1 MRTIKISICLFVA
14 VMVGGLFFILP
25 VFGGQAPSETKEE
38 PTAVTSQSSSTG
50 VSPVLHEAG
59 AQELKTLG
67 TIPKPR
73 LVWEADD
80 CGCTPI
86 QPERKPGQTKITYGF
101 YHQDMET
108 KANKEKTIAVAKIK
122 FSRLNRIGYA
132 SLVYDEL
139 KGFLN
144 YEDWEDNGFVKNARR
159 YNSRVDLVVRFQ
171 KNPKTLFSNKS
182 KTRSL
187 AREIERLLRDHG
199 GGGVTIDF
207 RNTSE
212 LDTEIVHGFV
222 SVLREKLMN
231 IDKQLYLN
239 LFFEFDETKKDR
251 EFNTF
256 SLEQVGN
263 MMDLIDLFLVM
274 IPPNNRHEKLASGIC
289 HENVS
294 GIVDR
299 FLILSDR
306 LDLYG
311 IEHDN
316 NELKDKTL
324 PVFSND
330 TEKNEVFFN
339 QILSVGYGGIGYW
352 PDKSLADQETQFIAF
367 VFKSRPLSA
376 QMDLIK
382 NIFDKICPDCCKQIC
397 PNRNVLI
404 VITQIL
410 GVALILYYILA
421 LFFCELRSFAASH
434 ALYFI
439 GTCLVFTGF
448 VAGLI
453 LCVPSWQGKRT
464 LAICL
469 LLLCGA
475 GYIVKEV
482 IRKRREAKFP

>member
-1 MRTIKISICLFVA
+1 MRTKILFCLCVA
-14 VMVGGLFFILP
+14 MTMVDLFFILP
-25 VFGGQAPSETKEE
+25 TFGDQAPSETGENSTPVAAAE
-38 PTAVTSQSSSTG
+38 SSAG

-59 AQELKTLG
+59 GQEHKTSG
-67 TIPKPR
+67 TAYSPR
-73 LVWEADD
+73 LIWEADD

-108 KANKEKTIAVAKIK
+108 KENKEKTIAVAKIK

-132 SLVYDEL
+132 SLVYDEQ

-144 YEDWEDNGFVKNARR
+144 YEDWENNGFVKNARR

-171 KNPKTLFSNKS
+171 KNPKVLFSNKS
-182 KTRSL
+182 KTRTL
-187 AREIERLLRDHG
+187 AREIEQLIKDHG
-199 GGGVTIDF
+199 GSGVTMDF
-207 RNTSE
+207 RNTSD

-222 SVLREKLMN
+222 SVLREKLMK

-239 LFFEFDETKKDR
+239 LFFEFDETVKDR

-256 SLEQVGN
+256 SLAQVGN
-263 MMDLIDLFLVM
+263 MMDVIDLFLIM
-274 IPPNNRHEKLASGIC
+274 IPPNNSHEKNASGIC

-311 IEHDN
+311 IKHNDN
-316 NELKDKTL
+316 GLKDKTL
-324 PVFSND
+324 PVFTKD

-352 PDKSLADQETQFIAF
+352 PEKSLADKETQFIGF
-367 VFKSRPLSA
+367 VFKNRPLPE
-376 QMDLIK
+376 QMDLVK
-382 NIFDKICPDCCKQIC
+382 KVLYTLCPDCCKQIC
-397 PNRNVLI
+397 PNRKILI

-410 GVALILYYILA
+410 GTALILYYILA
-421 LFFCELRSFAASH
+421 LFFCELRSFAAIH

-439 GTCLVFTGF
+439 GTCLVFTGL

-464 LAICL
+464 LAIAL
-469 LLLCGA
+469 LILCGA

-482 IRKRREAKFP
+482 IRKRREAGFP

>member
-1 MRTIKISICLFVA
+1 MMVVDLF
-14 VMVGGLFFILP
+14 LILP
-25 VFGGQAPSETKEE
+25 VFGDQAPSETQEE
-38 PTAVTSQSSSTG
+38 STAVTSPSSSVG

-59 AQELKTLG
+59 GKELKKSG
-67 TIPKPR
+67 TAGKPR

-101 YHQDMET
+101 YHQEMET
-108 KANKEKTIAVAKIK
+108 KENKEKTIAVAKIK

-144 YEDWEDNGFVKNARR
+144 YEDWENNGFVKNARR

-171 KNPKTLFSNKS
+171 TNPQVLFANKS

-187 AREIERLLRDHG
+187 AREIERLIRDHG
-199 GGGVTIDF
+199 GSGVTIDF
-207 RNTSE
+207 RNTSD

-222 SVLREKLMN
+222 SVLREKLMK

-239 LFFEFDETKKDR
+239 LFFEFDETAKER

-263 MMDLIDLFLVM
+263 MMDMIDLFLVM
-274 IPPNNRHEKLASGIC
+274 IPPDNSHEKQASGIC
-289 HENVS
+289 HENMS

-311 IEHDN
+311 IQHN
-316 NELKDKTL
+316 NNGLKDKTL
-324 PVFSND
+324 PVFSKD

-352 PDKSLADQETQFIAF
+352 PDKSLADQETQFIGF
-367 VFKSRPLSA
+367 VFKSRPLPV

-382 NIFDKICPDCCKQIC
+382 KVLYTLCPDCCKQIC

-410 GVALILYYILA
+410 GAALIIYYILA

-439 GTCLVFTGF
+439 GTCLVFTGL

-453 LCVPSWQGKRT
+453 LCVPRLQGKRT
-464 LAICL
+464 LAISL

-475 GYIVKEV
+475 GYIVKEF
-482 IRKRREAKFP
+482 IRKRREARFP

>member
-1 MRTIKISICLFVA
+1 MRTTKRYICLFVA
-14 VMVGGLFFILP
+14 VMVAGGSFFILP
-25 VFGGQAPSETKEE
+25 VLGKEASVGTDE
-38 PTAVTSQSSSTG
+38 KPTAVTTPSSTV
-50 VSPVLHEAG
+50 VSPVLHEVG
-59 AQELKTLG
+59 GQDFKTSK
-67 TIPKPR
+67 TAAKPR

-101 YHQDMET
+101 YHQEMET
-108 KANKEKTIAVAKIK
+108 LENKEKTIAVAKIK

-144 YEDWEDNGFVKNARR
+144 YEDWENNGFVKNACR

-171 KNPKTLFSNKS
+171 QNPKTLFANKS

-187 AREIERLLRDHG
+187 AREIERLIRDHG
-199 GGGVTIDF
+199 GSGVTIDF
-207 RNTSE
+207 RNTSD
-212 LDTEIVHGFV
+212 LDTEIVHNFV
-222 SVLREKLMN
+222 SVLREKLVN

-239 LFFEFDETKKDR
+239 LFFEFDETAKDR

-263 MMDLIDLFLVM
+263 MKDMIDLFLVM
-274 IPPNNRHEKLASGIC
+274 IPPNNSHEKLASGIC

-311 IEHDN
+311 IGHNDN
-316 NELKDKTL
+316 SLKDKTL
-324 PVFSND
+324 PVFSKD

-367 VFKSRPLSA
+367 VFKSRPLPV
-376 QMDLIK
+376 QMDLVK
-382 NIFDKICPDCCKQIC
+382 KVLYALCPDCCKWIC

-410 GVALILYYILA
+410 GTALILYYILA
-421 LFFCELRSFAASH
+421 LFFCELRSFTARH

-439 GTCLVFTGF
+439 GTCLVFTGL
-448 VAGLI
+448 VTGLI

-464 LAICL
+464 LAISL

-482 IRKRREAKFP
+482 IRKRREARFP